1 MPSMKKSGPSNVNLQ
16 TAAIIS
22 AASAAGK
29 LSPSIA
35 SEARMFKVEIASLR
49 KMQRGWFIN

>member
-1 MPSMKKSGPSNVNLQ
+1 MPSIKKSGPSNVNLQ

-29 LSPSIA
+29 FSPRRAWDA
-35 SEARMFKVEIASLR
+35 SACRVDMAS
-49 KMQRGWFIN
+49 